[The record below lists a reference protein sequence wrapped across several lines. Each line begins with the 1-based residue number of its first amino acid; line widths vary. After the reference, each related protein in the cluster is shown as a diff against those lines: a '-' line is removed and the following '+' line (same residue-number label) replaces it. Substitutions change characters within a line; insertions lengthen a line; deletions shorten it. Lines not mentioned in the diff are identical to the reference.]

1 MATTSSS
8 TRPDWAGAARL
19 PPPPPSPQGRFP
31 QAKGAGLG
39 RLPPLV
45 ARFPR
50 AVLTR
55 ASFPLLQV
63 GASGWSSYKPGSVVA
78 PRLRWLCREAEQ
90 QPLPVVDS
98 TLVHSSQHSPGRL
111 TRSELPLSW
120 LDGRGAAPMNG
131 RFL

>member
-1 MATTSSS
+1 MNRPRGAGSSYLTVPPVRVMVGAVLLAAISVRCVSTT
-8 TRPDWAGAARL
+8 
-19 PPPPPSPQGRFP
+19 PSPVVPRTCR
-31 QAKGAGLG
+31 A
-39 RLPPLV
+39 LPPLV

-55 ASFPLLQV
+55 ASFPRLQV

-98 TLVHSSQHSPGRL
+98 TLVHS
-111 TRSELPLSW
+111 
-120 LDGRGAAPMNG
+120 
-131 RFL
+131 